1 MVDFLYVG
9 NIIVQNSKT
18 GNRTNLI
25 PFQVSSV
32 CQFLEQCAKFN
43 KPEPLSLKLRVE
55 GEPERQC
62 NK

>member
-43 KPEPLSLKLRVE
+43 KPEPFIPQTE
-55 GEPERQC
+55 G
-62 NK
+62 